1 MKVGWIY
8 KIILIGSN
16 GSGKSAFIN
25 YDKNNQKLFNNL
37 RENIGLDFFFKRV
50 KVDDDLHC
58 QLQIW
63 DVNVAENFY
72 FLIPSYFRGTALFLL
87 FFDLTDPHSFI
98 NLPIWIDII
107 HAFSEEV
114 PIVLIGTK
122 SDLNPTVLHEDIMSF
137 AHTYDLIGPYFISI
151 ESGFN
156 IDVIFNHVAEIL
168 TGVNILSKREKNYLR
183 RNLGKI
189 EEYSQIETSDQRYF
203 NPNENVS
210 ISTSNLDDLTHTN
223 ELRDNLLR
231 LRDIMRGEVEFQA
244 SKKIKL
250 SLGKR
255 KKLAE
260 FLNFF
265 KFCPICNS
273 RNHSSYLKRF
283 YFSKDKKKI
292 KIKQQLLELM
302 RKSVDF
308 KKRYYNHITL
318 GIPCCKCFQKYCKT
332 SKN

>member
-8 KIILIGSN
+8 KVLLIGSN

-25 YDKNNQKLFNNL
+25 YDKDSQKFFKDFS
-37 RENIGLDFFFKRV
+37 ENIGLDFHIKKL
-50 KVDDDLHC
+50 KVDNELHC

-72 FLIPSYFRGTALFLL
+72 FLIPSYFRGTAIFLL
-87 FFDLTDPHSFI
+87 FFDLTDPQSFI

-114 PIVLIGTK
+114 PIILLGTK
-122 SDLNPTVLHEDIMSF
+122 SDIIPAVPYENIIKF
-137 AHTYDLIGPYFISI
+137 AHNHDLIGPYFISI
-151 ESGFN
+151 KQGFN

-168 TGVNILSKREKNYLR
+168 TGMNILSNKEKNYLR

-189 EEYSQIETSDQRYF
+189 KQSSHNEIASQTYF
-203 NPNENVS
+203 NLNENDLLS
-210 ISTSNLDDLTHTN
+210 SSNLDDLPHTN
-223 ELRDNLLR
+223 DLPNNLLR
-231 LRDIMRGEVEFQA
+231 LRDIMRGEIEFQG
-244 SKKIKL
+244 STKIEL
-250 SLGKR
+250 SLEER
-255 KKLAE
+255 KELIE

-265 KFCPICNS
+265 KYCPICNS

-283 YFSKDKKKI
+283 YFSKDKYKI
-292 KIKQQLLELM
+292 KIKNQLLVLM
-302 RKSVDF
+302 NESFHF
-308 KKRYYNHITL
+308 KKRYYNHISF
-318 GIPCCKCFQKYCKT
+318 GIPCCECFQKYCKT